1 MKIVGL
7 MSGTSVDGIDAAL
20 VEITGRGEETRF
32 KVLAFENYPFP
43 AGLKEEIFALFNP
56 ATGTVDRICRANFL
70 LGEVFAGAAL
80 RIVQK
85 AGLTPAEIDAVGSH
99 GQTIYHM
106 PAPST
111 IVGITTASTLQI
123 GEPAV
128 IAERTGITT
137 VADFRV
143 RDVAAGGQ
151 GAPLVPYVDYLLFH
165 DPKVARVV
173 QNIGGIGN
181 FTLVPP
187 DGGLEKVI
195 AMDTGPGNMIIDGV
209 VRAITNGEMEFD
221 RDGRLAAAGRVNQ
234 ALLESLL
241 GHPYLA
247 KEPPKTTGRE
257 EFGDQFVAEL
267 LQNPLARQISGPDLV
282 ATVTAFTVESIVAHY
297 QKHVFGHYPDV
308 EVVVGGGGS
317 YNQTLMGMLRRR
329 LAPVKVR
336 IHEDFGLSSDA
347 KEAVAF
353 AILANETLH
362 GLPNNVP
369 AVTGARRAVVMGK
382 ILPGSRVGRW
392 EENRNG
398 QR

>member
-20 VEITGRGEETRF
+20 VELSGWGAETRF
-32 KVLAFENYPFP
+32 TVPAFENYPFP

-56 ATGTVDRICRANFL
+56 ATGTVDRICRANFV
-70 LGEVFAGAAL
+70 LGEVFAAAVL
-80 RIVQK
+80 KIVRK
-85 AGLTPAEIDAVGSH
+85 AGLTPEEIDAVGSH
-99 GQTIYHM
+99 GQTIYHL

-111 IVGITTASTLQI
+111 VAGITTASTLQI

-165 DPKVARVV
+165 HPEVARVV

-209 VRAITNGEMEFD
+209 ARAITGGEMEFD
-221 RDGRLAAAGRVNQ
+221 RDGGLAAAGAVNQ
-234 ALLESLL
+234 ALLETLL

-247 KEPPKTTGRE
+247 KDPPKTTGRE

-267 LQNPLARQISGPDLV
+267 LQNPVVREISGPDLV

-297 QKHVFGHYPDV
+297 RKHVFRRYPDA
-308 EVVVGGGGS
+308 EVIVGGGGS
-317 YNQTLMGMLRRR
+317 YNGTLMGMLRWR
-329 LAPVKVR
+329 LAPVQVR
-336 IHEDFGLSSDA
+336 VHEDFGLSSDA

-353 AILANETLH
+353 AILANEALH
-362 GLPNNVP
+362 GVPNNVP

-382 ILPGSRVGRW
+382 ILPGRRFSSWIDGR
-392 EENRNG
+392 
-398 QR
+398 